1 MRKNILGKLSHKA
14 TQLHNILK
22 PTAAWDIEPSALST
36 YPENSLGFEL
46 YLFYEKN
53 KFHLI
58 AGMEYHDADH
68 IILELNTDVK
78 SEVILQFF
86 LWGNGKRTF
95 FSTLACLSAIMILP
109 EMWFNCLLAIK
120 KGKSFKPMWHVNLKN
135 ELNNTIDQVRS
146 KVLSPIKIDSE
157 SEQNFPIRMFYHRIF

>member
-1 MRKNILGKLSHKA
+1 MREKILGKLSHKA

-22 PTAAWDIEPSALST
+22 PTESWNIEPSFLAT
-36 YPENSLGFEL
+36 YPEKSLGFAL
-46 YLFYEKN
+46 YKFYERN
-53 KFHLI
+53 KFHPI

-95 FSTLACLSAIMILP
+95 FSTLACLSSILILP
-109 EMWFNCLLAIK
+109 EMWFTCLLALK
-120 KGKSFKPMWHVNLKN
+120 KGRLFKPIWHVNLKN
-135 ELNNTIDQVRS
+135 ELLNTVGDVRS
-146 KVLSPIKIDSE
+146 KVLCLIEPQNQDQNIPAGIFYQKI
-157 SEQNFPIRMFYHRIF
+157 F

>member
-1 MRKNILGKLSHKA
+1 MREKILGKLSYIA
-14 TQLHNILK
+14 TQLHNRIK
-22 PTAAWDIEPSALST
+22 PAEAWNIKPESFAK
-36 YPENSLGFEL
+36 YPVDTLGHHLF
-46 YLFYEKN
+46 LFYKQN
-53 KFHLI
+53 KFHPI

-95 FSTLACLSAIMILP
+95 FSTLACLGAIIIIP
-109 EMWFNCLLAIK
+109 EIWFNCLLAYK
-120 KGKSFKPMWHVNLKN
+120 KGRTLQPIWHLNLRY

-146 KVLSPIKIDSE
+146 KVLKPKNPGHPTIPTGI
-157 SEQNFPIRMFYHRIF
+157 FYHKIF